1 MATASTQ
8 ARWRA
13 KTASEKRQLNV
24 TVAHKV
30 HDRLDHIAEGYDLR
44 GKGEAVAF
52 SSFVLET
59 LNKAAKSDPSAESLL
74 SLLNTSFQATRSK

>member
-30 HDRLDHIAEGYDLR
+30 HDRLQHIAEGYDLR

-59 LNKAAKSDPSAESLL
+59 LGRAAQSDPSAESLL
-74 SLLNTSFQATRSK
+74 TLLNTSFQSSRSK